1 MGVRSASSS
10 SSPTR
15 REMYQKM
22 SASSSSLVGS
32 LMKTWKSSRHS
43 SAPDSSDGNIEAMQK
58 PASFLRRS
66 TSHTSPGPS
75 HIHMSPLR
83 KSLSGS
89 ANKDKSHHHV
99 QKKDRYFTDL
109 DEDWSAVIEDSNTPI
124 PMTSNGGIEL
134 KPAVTVGSASDKDQS
149 VSRSV
154 SASASYPNLP
164 RLNKTQSTGLK
175 SQYEQENER
184 KLQELN
190 ALMHRVAKFDLILH
204 PPNGNQVNLSE
215 LRRLSWNGIP
225 MAHRPRVWRLLIG
238 YAPANIKRQATLLR
252 RKRQEYRDGVAL
264 VFSKEHTRDIPTWH
278 QIEIDIPRTNP
289 LIPLYQNPLVQESLQ
304 RILYLWAIRHPASGY
319 VQGIND
325 LVTPFFQTF
334 LTEYLQPAQKEDVVK
349 LSPDT
354 YLTHEQLLDV
364 EADSFWCLTKLLE
377 QITDNYIHG
386 QPGILKQV
394 KNLGQLVKRID
405 SDLYDH
411 FARESVEFIQFAFRW
426 MNCLLMREFN
436 MGMVIRMW
444 DTYLSETSLESS
456 GSESSSMP
464 ATSDSS
470 LQSSPVAGFREVSSS
485 LNLQSKHATAGSNRQ
500 TSLSEFHVFVCA
512 AFLIKWSD
520 QLMNMDFQETITFL
534 QNPPTKTW
542 KETDIELLLSEAY
555 IWQSLY
561 KDATSHW
568 R

>member
-22 SASSSSLVGS
+22 NTSSPSLVGS
-32 LMKTWKSSRHS
+32 LMKTWKSSRNS

-66 TSHTSPGPS
+66 ASHTSPGPS

-83 KSLSGS
+83 KSLSGNAS
-89 ANKDKSHHHV
+89 KDKSHHHG
-99 QKKDRYFTDL
+99 QKKEKYFADL
-109 DEDWSAVIEDSNTPI
+109 DEDWSAVIEDHNTPI

-134 KPAVTVGSASDKDQS
+134 KPAITVGSTSDKDQS

-164 RLNKTQSTGLK
+164 RLNKTQSAELK

-204 PPNGNQVNLSE
+204 PPNGSQVNLNE

-238 YAPANIKRQATLLR
+238 YAPANIKRQDTLLR

-264 VFSKEHTRDIPTWH
+264 VFSKEHTRDFPTWH

-289 LIPLYQNPLVQESLQ
+289 FIPLYQNPLVQESLQ

-364 EADSFWCLTKLLE
+364 EADSFWCLTRLLE

-411 FARESVEFIQFAFRW
+411 FAHESVEFIQFAFRW

-436 MGMVIRMW
+436 MDMVIRMW

-456 GSESSSMP
+456 GSESASVP

-485 LNLQSKHATAGSNRQ
+485 LNLKSTHATAGSTRQ

-542 KETDIELLLSEAY
+542 KESDIELLLSEAY